1 MSFANSTKKFTL
13 DDIPLD
19 NNDDRAA
26 GDGNNR
32 HESSSYSTDAGGSGC
47 GNYSYSGGSS
57 GEMGGRPQLPA
68 EEYRRRM
75 AFEERSKYSG
85 NMVTTS
91 DADIRTWVV
100 DAIPEIR
107 DNGDKVEGAVV
118 TLRKLMPLFN
128 MAQNGFNPHT
138 WKFMNRYMVKC
149 FCTDSEMENEGVP
162 DFFLWLFR
170 SLFGYRGPRPLFENN
185 LQLIDFFLDG
195 TFENMITHELAYNP
209 DLCGGSKII
218 QAKIEEMREVRRK
231 AAATAGVRKS
241 PVPKKSNGKSK
252 ASSDVEIVETP
263 EDQIST
269 AELRLMKKLMKK
281 FQSLDDDEAGDENE
295 NDSPILRRKSGK
307 LKRRRSKGGE
317 D

>member
-1 MSFANSTKKFTL
+1 
-13 DDIPLD
+13 
-19 NNDDRAA
+19 
-26 GDGNNR
+26 
-32 HESSSYSTDAGGSGC
+32 
-47 GNYSYSGGSS
+47 
-57 GEMGGRPQLPA
+57 
-68 EEYRRRM
+68 
-75 AFEERSKYSG
+75 
-85 NMVTTS
+85 
-91 DADIRTWVV
+91 
-100 DAIPEIR
+100 
-107 DNGDKVEGAVV
+107 
-118 TLRKLMPLFN
+118 
-128 MAQNGFNPHT
+128 
-138 WKFMNRYMVKC
+138 
-149 FCTDSEMENEGVP
+149 MENEGVP

-195 TFENMITHELAYNP
+195 TFENMMTHELAYNP

-241 PVPKKSNGKSK
+241 PVPKKPNGKSK

>member
-1 MSFANSTKKFTL
+1 
-13 DDIPLD
+13 
-19 NNDDRAA
+19 
-26 GDGNNR
+26 
-32 HESSSYSTDAGGSGC
+32 
-47 GNYSYSGGSS
+47 
-57 GEMGGRPQLPA
+57 
-68 EEYRRRM
+68 
-75 AFEERSKYSG
+75 
-85 NMVTTS
+85 
-91 DADIRTWVV
+91 
-100 DAIPEIR
+100 
-107 DNGDKVEGAVV
+107 
-118 TLRKLMPLFN
+118 MPLFN
-128 MAQNGFNPHT
+128 MARNGFNPHT

-195 TFENMITHELAYNP
+195 TFENMITHELAHNP

-218 QAKIEEMREVRRK
+218 QEKIEKMREVRRK
-231 AAATAGVRKS
+231 AAATAEVRKS

-252 ASSDVEIVETP
+252 ASSVVDIVETP

-281 FQSLDDDEAGDENE
+281 FQSLDDDETGNENGNENE

-307 LKRRRSKGGE
+307 LKRRRSKGGGE